1 MDRSKLLSAVENLLL
16 FLLGCIAGTIRSVL
30 PPGSFDRAI
39 EVDVADDAGGVAI
52 GRADRA
58 D

>member
-16 FLLGCIAGTIRSVL
+16 FLLVCIAGTIRSVL

-39 EVDVADDAGGVAI
+39 EVDVADGDAGVAI
-52 GRADRA
+52 GRANLA

>member
-1 MDRSKLLSAVENLLL
+1 MENLLL

-39 EVDVADDAGGVAI
+39 EVDVADDAAAGVAI